1 MAQSYTTNSGI
12 TLKIPGTYVEQQVR
26 ANQGGIAAAGIVTL
40 IGEANEGPDYTQE
53 SDLDTNLFAP
63 DDIAS
68 VLVKYGSGRIVDAFR
83 AIVAAANDPAIVGSV
98 SGVKIVKVNAS
109 STAESMLA
117 RAGFGD
123 YATLSARRAG
133 APGNLIKYK
142 VDTATAEL
150 PPTTGKF
157 AYMPHYAV
165 SAVSFD
171 LRQNG
176 SAVDSNSISSLTDGP
191 TFAATIE
198 SISLGTLAS
207 GGTLKKPLTAA
218 VGNISVAVVDA
229 GASLI
234 AISMPGSIASA
245 NLPSV
250 GDTLTIP
257 KTGDFG
263 ALADSAIIGVA
274 DANRGAYIV
283 TDVVNGTTTAI
294 ITAKRLNAPT
304 GAPSVAAVL
313 ATPIG
318 SDEDVLCYTQV
329 EVKNITGMDRQSTV
343 ALSAVTFNTTSNS
356 NGTFVMSLSTS
367 WAAQPKAGDYVK
379 IASPFAGV
387 AAGLYQ
393 VTASTSSSFTCARLS
408 NGSSGATGSQVVAG
422 PIAQGTQP
430 FTVLKPS
437 IDGLGKS
444 MEIVSEPSTICKN
457 PSTGAAASFATGKPL
472 LVSSAET
479 KVSTTISRSNVT
491 DVFNAGGNVVASFGC
506 TQELADMVVGDSD
519 IKFRVNGAEV
529 FSCAYSQFPTLKD
542 VVDFASSQS
551 TFSAATSLSSFNLT
565 ASSSLDRGTFKLSA
579 SGASSKPGRVK
590 KDASEWQANVSAG
603 SLATAALESG
613 SQSGLPEAMDL
624 AKFLTGGAKGGS
636 TGADWVSAID
646 ACQGVIT
653 NFMVPLISKDASEDI
668 LLGETESSSTYTVDA
683 VNAYLKSHVIDM
695 SSLKARKNR
704 SAIVSK
710 SGTYEAQKQAAA
722 SLSSYRVAMAFQDVK
737 ALSGSGTIVQ
747 YQPWMAA
754 IIAAGMQAAAGYR
767 GIVKK
772 FANISG
778 VVKPEKDFDTKI
790 PSKLEDAL
798 TAGLLIL
805 EPVQTGGFRW
815 VSDQTTYAADNN
827 FVYNSLQAVYVA
839 DIMALTLIQN
849 FDRAIVG
856 KSVAEIS
863 AQVALVFLES
873 EMFNFLR
880 LRFIAPSDD
889 APKGYKN
896 AKVSLKGG
904 VMSIYLEAKL
914 AGLIYFVPIQFEISQ
929 VEQTASQAQ

>member
-1 MAQSYTTNSGI
+1 MAQSYTTDSGI

-26 ANQGGIAAAGIVTL
+26 SNQGGVATAGIVTL

-53 SDLDTNLFAP
+53 SDLDANLFSP
-63 DDIAS
+63 SDIAS
-68 VLVKYGSGRIVDAFR
+68 VIVKYGSGRIVDAFR

-109 STAESMLA
+109 STAEAMLA

-123 YATLSARRAG
+123 YATMSARRAG
-133 APGNLIKYK
+133 APGNLIKYLNS
-142 VDTATAEL
+142 VATAEL
-150 PPTTGKF
+150 APTTGAF
-157 AYMPHYAV
+157 SYVPHYSA
-165 SAVSFD
+165 SAVSFN

-176 SAVDSNSISSLTDGP
+176 SAVDSNSIASLTDGP
-191 TFAATIE
+191 TFASTIE
-198 SISLGTLAS
+198 NIALGTLAS
-207 GGTLKKPLTAA
+207 GGTLKKPLTSS

-229 GASLI
+229 GTSLI
-234 AISMPGSIASA
+234 AITMPGSIASA

-250 GDTLTIP
+250 GDSLVIP

-263 ALADSAIIGVA
+263 AAADSDIIGAA

-294 ITAKRLNAPT
+294 ITAKRLNAPS

-313 ATPIG
+313 ATPIS
-318 SDEDVLCYTQV
+318 SDESVLCYTQV

-343 ALSAVTFNTTSNS
+343 GLSGVTFNTTSNS

-379 IASPFAGV
+379 VASPFAGV

-393 VTASTSSSFTCARLS
+393 VTTSTSSSFTCSRLS
-408 NGSSGATGSQVVAG
+408 NGSSGATGSQLVAG
-422 PIAQGTQP
+422 PISQGAQP
-430 FTVLKPS
+430 FTVLKPA

-444 MEIVSEPSTICKN
+444 MEIVSEPSSICKN
-457 PSTGAAASFATGKPL
+457 PATGAAAAFATGKPL
-472 LVSSAET
+472 LVSGAEY
-479 KVSTTISRSNVT
+479 KVSTTISRSNTT
-491 DVFNAGGNVVASFGC
+491 DTFKSGGSVIASFGC
-506 TQELADMVVGDSD
+506 IEELADMVVGSSD
-519 IKFRVNGAEV
+519 IKFRINGSEIFA
-529 FSCAYSQFPTLKD
+529 CAYDQFPTIKD
-542 VVDFASSQS
+542 VVDFANSQ
-551 TFSAATSLSSFNLT
+551 TGFSGAVTTSSFNLT

-579 SGASSKPGRVK
+579 SSASSKPARVK
-590 KDASEWQANVSAG
+590 KDAIEFQTNASGG
-603 SLATAALESG
+603 SLATVSLAG
-613 SQSGLPEAMDL
+613 VQSGLPEAMDL
-624 AKFLTGGAKGGS
+624 AQFLTGGAKGGS
-636 TGADWVSAID
+636 TGANWVSAID

-653 NFMVPLISKDASEDI
+653 NFMVPLISKDASADI
-668 LLGETESSSTYTVDA
+668 LTGDTESTSTYTVDA
-683 VNAYLKSHVIDM
+683 VNAYLKSHVVDM

-710 SGTYEAQKQAAA
+710 SGTYEEQKQAAS
-722 SLSSYRVAMAFQDVK
+722 SLASYRVSMAFQDVK
-737 ALSGSGTIVQ
+737 AISGSGTIVQ

-778 VVKPEKDFDTKI
+778 IVKPEKDFDTKI
-790 PSKLEDAL
+790 PSNLEDAL

-815 VSDQTTYAADNN
+815 VSDQTTYSADNN
-827 FVYNSLQAVYVA
+827 FVYNSLQAVYIA

-863 AQVALVFLES
+863 AQIALVFLES

-880 LRFIAPSDD
+880 LKFIAPSDD

-896 AKVSLKGG
+896 AKVTLKGG

-929 VEQTASQAQ
+929 VEQTATQAQ